1 MKALVTGGTGF
12 IGSNITEA
20 LLARGDDVVITGHD
34 SEQHLPNF
42 KGTLLLPSLVGIDW
56 EALPP
61 VDVLFHEAAYNDT
74 RSQDIREML
83 HANVA
88 ASMALFEH
96 VVQKGCKHIVYASS
110 TAVYGNGPA
119 PYNEDQ
125 PLHPLNPYAE
135 SKKRLEEEVARF
147 REVHPDVVVVGLRY
161 CNVYGPGESH
171 KGTRASMIYQLARQM
186 RRGNPRLFKSGEQRR
201 DYIYVKDVVEANLR
215 ASGARTSCIVNCG
228 SGHATSFNDVVHLLN
243 KVLGTSRTPEYI
255 DNPFSAA
262 YQNYTECD
270 MSRAKE
276 KLGFVPTHTIESGIT
291 EYMRSGSL

>member
-12 IGSNITEA
+12 IGSNIAKA
-20 LLARGDDVVITGHD
+20 LLARGDEVIITGHD
-34 SEQHLPNF
+34 SEQQLPNF
-42 KGTLLLPSLVGIDW
+42 KGKLLLPSLIGIDW
-56 EALPP
+56 DALPP

-74 RSQDIREML
+74 RSQDLREML

-88 ASMALFEH
+88 SSIALFER
-96 VVQKGCKHIVYASS
+96 VADMGCKHIVYASS
-110 TAVYGNGPA
+110 TAVYGDGPA
-119 PYNEDQ
+119 PYKEEQ

-147 REVHPDVVVVGLRY
+147 AKAHPDVVIVGLRY

-215 ASGARTSCIVNCG
+215 AAEAKSGVILNCG
-228 SGHATSFNDVVHLLN
+228 SGHAVSFNDVVHLLN
-243 KVLGTSRTPEYI
+243 KVLGMSRTPEYV

-276 KLGFVPTHTIESGIT
+276 KLGFVPTYTIESGIDD
-291 EYMRSGSL
+291 YMKSGAL